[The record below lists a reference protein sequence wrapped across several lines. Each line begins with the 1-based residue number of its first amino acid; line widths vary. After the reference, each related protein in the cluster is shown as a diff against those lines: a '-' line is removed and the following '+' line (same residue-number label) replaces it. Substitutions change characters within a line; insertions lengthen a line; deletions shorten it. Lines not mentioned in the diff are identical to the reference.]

1 MTEKNKEISYQEAL
15 KELEAILEDLQEETV
30 DVDHLS
36 EKLKRAYELI
46 AVCRAKIKSAET
58 EVKKINQKFS
68 QK

>member
-1 MTEKNKEISYQEAL
+1 MAEKKKEISYQEAL

-46 AVCRAKIKSAET
+46 AVCRTKINSAET

-68 QK
+68 EK